1 MSAEILKFEKREKPK
16 AEKSANNAL
25 KVKRFEA
32 LDILRGLFIIGMLL
46 ANNAGD
52 WSHIWGPFDHA
63 EWHGFTMT
71 DLVFP
76 GFMVCV
82 GISMTLSMGRR
93 IGAGGKKEMAF
104 HVVCRAAILIAIG
117 LFLNLLPH
125 FDFAH
130 WRYPGVLQRIGLC
143 YALAA
148 GLVLLHSHVA
158 AGRLVLH
165 ARPLAIWAAGLVL
178 GYAILLKAVP
188 VPGFGLGDSFG
199 PEGSWPAYIDRIIP
213 GVQHIYQGGT
223 NEAGQ
228 VVYDPEGLLSTFPA
242 IFNILAG
249 ILIGLLIQKQTP
261 ARAVGS
267 VGLCGL
273 MLVLVA
279 LALDSQIPIIK
290 KLWTSSF
297 AFLTSGL
304 AMLILSG
311 LMLVMDRL
319 GYTKWAMP
327 IRVFGTNAILA
338 YVFAWLFSVFL
349 DVSGVSR
356 VVTGWILGVVHDPY
370 AMSFLF
376 AFGVLVI
383 CWLFVLPFY
392 LKKIFL
398 KI

>member
-1 MSAEILKFEKREKPK
+1 MAAEVLKFEKKAKPK
-16 AEKSANNAL
+16 VESPKS
-25 KVKRFEA
+25 KRFEA

-52 WSHIWGPFDHA
+52 WSHIWPPFDHA

-82 GISMTLSMGRR
+82 GISMTLSMSRR
-93 IGAGGKKEMAF
+93 IGEGGKKEMAV
-104 HVVCRAAILIAIG
+104 HVLRRAAILIAIG

-130 WRYPGVLQRIGLC
+130 WRYPGVLQRIGAC

-148 GLVLLHSHVA
+148 GLVFMHSHIA
-158 AGRLVLH
+158 GGRLVLH
-165 ARPLAIWAAGLVL
+165 ARPLAFWALGLIL
-178 GYAILLKAVP
+178 GYAILMKFVP
-188 VPGFGLGDSFG
+188 VPGFGVNRFDAEGAWPSF
-199 PEGSWPAYIDRIIP
+199 IDRIIP
-213 GVQHIYQGGT
+213 GIQHIYQGGT

-242 IFNILAG
+242 VFNILAG
-249 ILIGLLIQKQTP
+249 ILIGLFIQKQTP
-261 ARAVGS
+261 AKSAGS
-267 VGLCGL
+267 VALIGLL
-273 MLVLVA
+273 LVLAA
-279 LALDSQIPIIK
+279 LALDGQIPIIK

-297 AFLTSGL
+297 ALITSGL
-304 AMLILSG
+304 ALLILSA
-311 LMLVMDRL
+311 LMLIMDRL
-319 GYTKWAMP
+319 GHTKWAMP

-349 DVSGVSR
+349 GVSGLEGAITR
-356 VVTGWILGVVHDPY
+356 WMHGVMADPY
-370 AMSFLF
+370 LVSFLY

-392 LKKIFL
+392 LRKIFL

>member
-1 MSAEILKFEKREKPK
+1 MAAEILTFEKREKPK
-16 AEKSANNAL
+16 VEAPKS
-25 KVKRFEA
+25 KRFEA
-32 LDILRGLFIIGMLL
+32 LDILRGLFITGMLL

-52 WSHIWGPFDHA
+52 WSHIWPPFDHA

-82 GISMTLSMGRR
+82 GISMTLSMSRR
-93 IGAGGKKEMAF
+93 IGEGGKGEMAL
-104 HVVCRAAILIAIG
+104 HVVRRAAILIAIG

-148 GLVLLHSHVA
+148 GLVFLHSHIE
-158 AGRLVLH
+158 GGKLVLH
-165 ARPLAIWAAGLVL
+165 ARPLAFWALGLIL
-178 GYAILLKAVP
+178 GYAILMKFVP
-188 VPGFGLGDSFG
+188 VPGFGVNRFD
-199 PEGSWPAYIDRIIP
+199 PEGAWPSFIDRIIP
-213 GVQHIYQGGT
+213 GIRHIYQGGT

-242 IFNILAG
+242 VFNILAG

-261 ARAVGS
+261 AKSSGS
-267 VGLCGL
+267 VALIGL
-273 MLVLVA
+273 MLVLAA
-279 LALDSQIPIIK
+279 LAMDSQIPIIK

-297 AFLTSGL
+297 ALITSGL
-304 AMLILSG
+304 AMLILSA

-349 DVSGVSR
+349 DVSGLAGI
-356 VVTGWILGVVHDPY
+356 VTRWMHSVIADPY

-376 AFGVLVI
+376 ALGVLVI

>member
-1 MSAEILKFEKREKPK
+1 MAAEVIKFEKREKPK
-16 AEKSANNAL
+16 VEVPKAR
-25 KVKRFEA
+25 RFEA

-52 WSHIWGPFDHA
+52 WSHIWPPFDHA

-82 GISMTLSMGRR
+82 GISMTLSMSRR
-93 IGAGGKKEMAF
+93 IGEGGKGEMAI
-104 HVVCRAAILIAIG
+104 HVLRRAAILIAIG
-117 LFLNLLPH
+117 LFLNLLPG

-143 YALAA
+143 YGLAA
-148 GLVLLHSHVA
+148 GLVFLHSHIES
-158 AGRLVLH
+158 GKLVLH
-165 ARPLAIWAAGLVL
+165 ARPLAIWAVGLIL
-178 GYAILLKAVP
+178 GYAILLKFVP

-213 GVQHIYQGGT
+213 GIQHIYQGGT

-261 ARAVGS
+261 ANSAGS
-267 VGLCGL
+267 VALIGLI
-273 MLVLVA
+273 LVLAA
-279 LALDSQIPIIK
+279 LAMDSQIPIIK

-297 AFLTSGL
+297 ALITSGL
-304 AMLILSG
+304 AMLILSA
-311 LMLVMDRL
+311 LMLIMDRL
-319 GYTKWAMP
+319 GHTKWAMP

-349 DVSGVSR
+349 DVSGLSGI
-356 VVTGWILGVVHDPY
+356 VTRWMHSVIADPY

-376 AFGVLVI
+376 ALGVLII
-383 CWLFVLPFY
+383 CWLCVLPFY

>member
-1 MSAEILKFEKREKPK
+1 MAAEILKFEKREMAKVEAPK
-16 AEKSANNAL
+16 A
-25 KVKRFEA
+25 KRFEA

-82 GISMTLSMGRR
+82 GISMTLSMSRR
-93 IGAGGKKEMAF
+93 IGAGGKKEMAL
-104 HVVCRAAILIAIG
+104 HVVRRAAILIAIG
-117 LFLNLLPH
+117 LFLNLLPN
-125 FDFAH
+125 FDFGH

-143 YALAA
+143 YGLAA
-148 GLVLLHSHVA
+148 GLVFLHSHIA
-158 AGRLVLH
+158 DGKLVLH
-165 ARPLAIWAAGLVL
+165 ARPLAFWALGLIL
-178 GYAILLKAVP
+178 GYAILLKFVP
-188 VPGFGLGDSFG
+188 VPGFGANRFD

-213 GVQHIYQGGT
+213 GIQHIYQGGV

-242 IFNILAG
+242 MFNILAG
-249 ILIGLLIQKQTP
+249 LLIGLLIQKQTP
-261 ARAVGS
+261 AKAVGG
-267 VGLCGL
+267 VALAGL
-273 MLVLVA
+273 MLVLAA
-279 LALDSQIPIIK
+279 LALDGQIPIIK

-297 AFLTSGL
+297 ALLTSGL
-304 AMLILSG
+304 AMLILSA
-311 LMLVMDRL
+311 LMLVMDRF

-349 DVSGVSR
+349 DISGLSR
-356 VVTGWILGVVHDPY
+356 MATIWILGVVHDPY
-370 AMSFLF
+370 FMSFLF
-376 AFGVLVI
+376 ALGVLLI

>member
-1 MSAEILKFEKREKPK
+1 MAAEVLKFEKTEKPK
-16 AEKSANNAL
+16 MEAPKA
-25 KVKRFEA
+25 KRFEA
-32 LDILRGLFIIGMLL
+32 LDILRGLFLIGMLL

-52 WSHIWGPFDHA
+52 WSHIWPPFDHA

-82 GISMTLSMGRR
+82 GLSMTLSMTRR
-93 IGAGGKKEMAF
+93 IGEGGQKNSKGEMLV
-104 HVVCRAAILIAIG
+104 HLLRRSAILVAIG
-117 LFLNLLPH
+117 LFLNLLPG

-143 YALAA
+143 YALAGA
-148 GLVLLHSHVA
+148 LVLMHSHVTD
-158 AGRLVLH
+158 GKLVFH
-165 ARPLAIWAAGLVL
+165 AWPLALWALGLIL
-178 GYAILLKAVP
+178 GYAILMKFVP
-188 VPGFGLGDSFG
+188 VPGFGVNRFD
-199 PEGSWPAYIDRIIP
+199 PEGAWPSYIDRIIP

-242 IFNILAG
+242 VFNILAG
-249 ILIGLLIQKQTP
+249 ILIGLFIRKQTP
-261 ARAVGS
+261 AKAVAG
-267 VGLCGL
+267 VALAGL
-273 MLVLVA
+273 MLVLTA
-279 LALDSQIPIIK
+279 LAMDGQVPIIK

-297 AFLTSGL
+297 ALITSGL
-304 AMLILSG
+304 AMLILSA

-319 GYTKWAMP
+319 GHTKWAMP

-349 DVSGVSR
+349 DVSGLAGIT
-356 VVTGWILGVVHDPY
+356 TGWMHGVIADPY

-376 AFGVLVI
+376 ALGVLVI

-392 LKKIFL
+392 LKRIFL

>member
-1 MSAEILKFEKREKPK
+1 MAAEILKFEKREIPKVEAPK
-16 AEKSANNAL
+16 A
-25 KVKRFEA
+25 KRFEA

-52 WSHIWGPFDHA
+52 WSHIWPAFDHA

-76 GFMVCV
+76 GFLVCV
-82 GISMTLSMGRR
+82 GISMTLSMSRR
-93 IGAGGKKEMAF
+93 IGDGGKGEMAL
-104 HVVCRAAILIAIG
+104 HVVRRAAILIAIG

-148 GLVLLHSHVA
+148 GLVLLHSHIE
-158 AGRLVLH
+158 GGKLVLH
-165 ARPLAIWAAGLVL
+165 ARPLAFWALGLIL
-178 GYAILLKAVP
+178 GYAILMKFVP
-188 VPGFGLGDSFG
+188 VPGFGINRFD
-199 PEGSWPAYIDRIIP
+199 PEGAWPSFIDRIIP
-213 GVQHIYQGGT
+213 GIQHIYQGGT

-228 VVYDPEGLLSTFPA
+228 VVYDPEGLLSTVPA
-242 IFNILAG
+242 VFNILAG

-261 ARAVGS
+261 AKAVGS
-267 VGLCGL
+267 V
-273 MLVLVA
+273 A
-279 LALDSQIPIIK
+279 LAGLTLVIAALAMDGQIPIIK

-297 AFLTSGL
+297 ALLTSGL

-311 LMLVMDRL
+311 LMLIMDRL
-319 GYTKWAMP
+319 GHTKWAMP

-338 YVFAWLFSVFL
+338 YVFAWLLSVCL
-349 DVSGVSR
+349 DV
-356 VVTGWILGVVHDPY
+356 TGLAGSVIRWMHSVIADPY
-370 AMSFLF
+370 LMSFLY
-376 AFGVLVI
+376 AFGVLII

-392 LKKIFL
+392 LRKIFL

>member
-1 MSAEILKFEKREKPK
+1 MAAEILKFEKREIPKVEAPK
-16 AEKSANNAL
+16 A
-25 KVKRFEA
+25 KRFEA

-52 WSHIWGPFDHA
+52 WSHIWPAFDHA

-76 GFMVCV
+76 GFLVCV
-82 GISMTLSMGRR
+82 GISMTLSMSRR
-93 IGAGGKKEMAF
+93 IGDGGKGEMAL
-104 HVVCRAAILIAIG
+104 HVVRRAAILIAIG

-148 GLVLLHSHVA
+148 GLVLLHSHIE
-158 AGRLVLH
+158 GGKLVLH
-165 ARPLAIWAAGLVL
+165 ARPLAFWALGLIL
-178 GYAILLKAVP
+178 GYAILMKFVP
-188 VPGFGLGDSFG
+188 VPGFGINRFD
-199 PEGSWPAYIDRIIP
+199 PEGAWPSFIDRIIP
-213 GVQHIYQGGT
+213 GIQHIYQGGT

-228 VVYDPEGLLSTFPA
+228 VVYDPEGLLSTVPA
-242 IFNILAG
+242 VFNILAG

-261 ARAVGS
+261 AKAVGS
-267 VGLCGL
+267 VALAGL
-273 MLVLVA
+273 MLVIAA
-279 LALDSQIPIIK
+279 LAMDGQIPIIK

-297 AFLTSGL
+297 ALLTSGL

-311 LMLVMDRL
+311 LMLIMDRL
-319 GYTKWAMP
+319 GHTKWAMP

-338 YVFAWLFSVFL
+338 YVFAWLLSVCL
-349 DVSGVSR
+349 DV
-356 VVTGWILGVVHDPY
+356 TGLAGSVIRWMHSVIADPY
-370 AMSFLF
+370 LMSFLY
-376 AFGVLVI
+376 AFGVLII

-392 LKKIFL
+392 LRKIFL

>member
-1 MSAEILKFEKREKPK
+1 MAAEILKFEKIEKPK
-16 AEKSANNAL
+16 PEAPKT
-25 KVKRFEA
+25 KRFEA

-52 WSHIWGPFDHA
+52 WSHIWPPFDHA

-82 GISMTLSMGRR
+82 GISMTLSMSRR
-93 IGAGGKKEMAF
+93 MGEGGKGEMAI
-104 HVVCRAAILIAIG
+104 HVLRRGAILIAIG

-148 GLVLLHSHVA
+148 GLVFLHSHIE
-158 AGRLVLH
+158 GGKLVLH
-165 ARPLAIWAAGLVL
+165 ARPLAIWALGLIL
-178 GYAILLKAVP
+178 GYAILLKFVP
-188 VPGFGLGDSFG
+188 VPGFGLNDSFG

-213 GVQHIYQGGT
+213 GIQHIYQGGT

-261 ARAVGS
+261 AKAAGS
-267 VGLCGL
+267 VALAGL
-273 MLVLVA
+273 MLVIAA
-279 LALDSQIPIIK
+279 LAMDGQIPIIK

-297 AFLTSGL
+297 ALITSGL
-304 AMLILSG
+304 AMLILSA

-349 DVSGVSR
+349 GVSGLEGAITHWMHGIMADPYLVSFLYA
-356 VVTGWILGVVHDPY
+356 LGV
-370 AMSFLF
+370 LI
-376 AFGVLVI
+376 I

-392 LKKIFL
+392 LRKIFL